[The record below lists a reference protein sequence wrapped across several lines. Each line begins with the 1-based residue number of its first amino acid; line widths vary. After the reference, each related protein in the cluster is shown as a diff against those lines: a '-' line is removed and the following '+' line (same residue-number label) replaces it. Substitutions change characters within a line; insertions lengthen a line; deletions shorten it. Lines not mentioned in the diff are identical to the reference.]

1 MSRGVSISTFTQR
14 IALRIRTYSLEQ
26 RICFQIIQENTG
38 FLRLVPGLV
47 GNSSINRPRPP
58 TDSYRE
64 TTGKVRF
71 ARDPEVDAGTV
82 ASLADGH

>member
-14 IALRIRTYSLEQ
+14 IALRIRIYSLDQ

-38 FLRLVPGLV
+38 FLP
-47 GNSSINRPRPP
+47 PPP

-71 ARDPEVDAGTV
+71 ARHPGATQE
-82 ASLADGH
+82 ASLKEGVVDVTSRSPTFE